1 MSLPILRRFSY
12 EDLAAEF
19 NFSKAPASSMN
30 MFDRENYRVKQK
42 MQANNNYEESEEDH
56 QDEAKVTP
64 LQLDLDR
71 AVRRL

>member
-1 MSLPILRRFSY
+1 
-12 EDLAAEF
+12 
-19 NFSKAPASSMN
+19 MN

-42 MQANNNYEESEEDH
+42 IQANNNYEESEEDH